1 MQKTPI
7 QFLDDDEDDIWERA
21 GECCNTEAGKLDP
34 TFTATATVTDG
45 GFGLTITGNSAHAC
59 GMKWVQLDITL
70 TGVSGTVWNKFGLR
84 EPNFT
89 LRNGPEAN
97 RKVPEQISRLDVRLT
112 AFSVCGTYAEK
123 NFNIIL
129 V

>member
-1 MQKTPI
+1 MQKTSI
-7 QFLDDDEDDIWERA
+7 QVLDDDEDDIWERA
-21 GECCNTEAGKLDP
+21 GECCKTDAGKLDP

-45 GFGLTITGNSAHAC
+45 GLGLTITGNSAHAC
-59 GMKWVQLDITL
+59 GMKWVQYSLTL
-70 TGVSGTVWNKFGLR
+70 TGLSGAVWNKFGLI
-84 EPNFT
+84 ESTFT
-89 LRNGPEAN
+89 LRNGPEAK
-97 RKVPEQISRLDVRLT
+97 RKVPEQISRLDIRLT